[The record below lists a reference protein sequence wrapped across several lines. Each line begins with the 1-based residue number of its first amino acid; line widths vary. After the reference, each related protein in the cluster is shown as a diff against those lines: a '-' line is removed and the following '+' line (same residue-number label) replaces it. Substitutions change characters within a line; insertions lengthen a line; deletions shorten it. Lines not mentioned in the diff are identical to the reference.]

1 MSGDILY
8 KYRVLYGK
16 NGSLNEFTKRLLFDG
31 QIYLSAFESLN
42 DPFEGQIVP
51 QYKGITKEKVLN
63 LYPCL
68 KDMPDFNDID
78 WQSESVTS
86 YIREFFTPKIKED
99 LKKYG
104 VFCASSDCNN
114 DLLWAHYAD
123 SHKGVCIGFDAKKL
137 EEISGYKIL
146 PVCPQDKRPEV
157 EFSNNGS
164 HYDEYI
170 VKMLTTKSSAWEYEH
185 EYRMI
190 AFNPP
195 KRDIYCFDAIKE
207 IYLGCRIEKN
217 KDFNKEDF
225 VRNLKEVHPYCEI
238 KEMRMNIDTLKI
250 ESCPLIK

>member
-99 LKKYG
+99 LKNT
-104 VFCASSDCNN
+104 VSFVH
-114 DLLWAHYAD
+114 LL
-123 SHKGVCIGFDAKKL
+123 
-137 EEISGYKIL
+137 
-146 PVCPQDKRPEV
+146 
-157 EFSNNGS
+157 
-164 HYDEYI
+164 I
-170 VKMLTTKSSAWEYEH
+170 VIM
-185 EYRMI
+185 
-190 AFNPP
+190 
-195 KRDIYCFDAIKE
+195 IYCGLIML
-207 IYLGCRIEKN
+207 I
-217 KDFNKEDF
+217 
-225 VRNLKEVHPYCEI
+225 
-238 KEMRMNIDTLKI
+238 
-250 ESCPLIK
+250 LIKGYVLDLMLKS

>member
-1 MSGDILY
+1 MQELDKYYFCENNKRDMSGDILY

-104 VFCASSDCNN
+104 VF
-114 DLLWAHYAD
+114 L
-123 SHKGVCIGFDAKKL
+123 CIF
-137 EEISGYKIL
+137 
-146 PVCPQDKRPEV
+146 
-157 EFSNNGS
+157 
-164 HYDEYI
+164 
-170 VKMLTTKSSAWEYEH
+170 
-185 EYRMI
+185 
-190 AFNPP
+190 
-195 KRDIYCFDAIKE
+195 
-207 IYLGCRIEKN
+207 
-217 KDFNKEDF
+217 
-225 VRNLKEVHPYCEI
+225 
-238 KEMRMNIDTLKI
+238 
-250 ESCPLIK
+250 